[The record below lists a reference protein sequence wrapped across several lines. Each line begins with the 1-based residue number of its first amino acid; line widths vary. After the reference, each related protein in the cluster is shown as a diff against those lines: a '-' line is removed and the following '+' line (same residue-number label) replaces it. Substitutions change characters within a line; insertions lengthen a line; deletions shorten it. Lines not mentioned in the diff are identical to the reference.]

1 MEELTLEICRE
12 YQEKAKRINNNN
24 RADIGARRQ
33 LREEL
38 QNRCGIPEIWAL
50 NIING
55 YYCKDYIALIEYK
68 KKGGEIKE
76 NRKDGQEYLEWL
88 SEKESE
94 DQIKEMLRRDELVA
108 DGMFDE

>member
-12 YQEKAKRINNNN
+12 YQEKAKRTNSNNS
-24 RADIGARRQ
+24 ADIDARRQ

-55 YYCKDYIALIEYK
+55 YYCKDYIAFIEYE

-76 NRKDGQEYLEWL
+76 NRKDEQEYLEWL
-88 SEKESE
+88 SEKES
-94 DQIKEMLRRDELVA
+94 DNQIKEMLRRDELVA

>member
-68 KKGGEIKE
+68 KRVERSKKIERMDKNILSGFQRKSLRIK
-76 NRKDGQEYLEWL
+76 
-88 SEKESE
+88 
-94 DQIKEMLRRDELVA
+94 LRRCLGE
-108 DGMFDE
+108 MN